1 MILEKLV
8 GGNSHD
14 DLAWLVFDESSEREH
29 GTVSQAAE
37 QAEKNQKSEKTRHD
51 LSIEDGPRRFA
62 ASYDHVPEPLAR
74 PAAR

>member
-1 MILEKLV
+1 MVLEKFV
-8 GGNSHD
+8 GGNSHY
-14 DLAWLVFDESSEREH
+14 DLTWLVFDESGEREH

-37 QAEKNQKSEKTRHD
+37 QAEKYQKSEKTRHD
-51 LSIEDGPRRFA
+51 LSVDDEPRRFA

>member
-1 MILEKLV
+1 MVLEKLV

-14 DLAWLVFDESSEREH
+14 DLAWLVFDESSEREN

-37 QAEKNQKSEKTRHD
+37 QAEKHQKSEKTRHD
-51 LSIEDGPRRFA
+51 LSVKDGPRRFA